1 MITKYPEM
9 LKTRH
14 IDCLT
19 RSWIISN
26 FRLFFFKIIIYFGP
40 PPKTTFLGEIAVF
53 NKFKLRL
60 GEHDLATLGM
70 AWISLQRISSVHDM
84 FFFNYKKQRKK
95 FKIIYDQLWNTKP
108 FIITSESV
116 KLHWSIHCCREEFNK
131 FLLFWYYLPCYNR
144 THLYTPPIQFTLECI
159 TR

>member
-1 MITKYPEM
+1 M
-9 LKTRH
+9 LKTWH
-14 IDCLT
+14 IDCLP

-26 FRLFFFKIIIYFGP
+26 FRLFLIFILDNSLFLTAAKNN
-40 PPKTTFLGEIAVF
+40 FLGWNCCLQQIQITFGWTWSSDIRHGMNIASK
-53 NKFKLRL
+53 NIQCSWH
-60 GEHDLATLGM
+60 G
-70 AWISLQRISSVHDM
+70 
-84 FFFNYKKQRKK
+84 FFNYQKQRKK
-95 FKIIYDQLWNTKP
+95 FKTIYDQLWNTKP

-144 THLYTPPIQFTLECI
+144 THLYTPPIQSTIECH

>member
-1 MITKYPEM
+1 M
-9 LKTRH
+9 LKTWH

-26 FRLFFFKIIIYFGP
+26 FRLFLIFILDNSLFLTAAKNN
-40 PPKTTFLGEIAVF
+40 FLGWNCCLQQIQITVGRTWSSDIRHGINIASK
-53 NKFKLRL
+53 NIQCSWH
-60 GEHDLATLGM
+60 G
-70 AWISLQRISSVHDM
+70 
-84 FFFNYKKQRKK
+84 FFNYQKQRKK
-95 FKIIYDQLWNTKP
+95 FKTIYDQLWNTKP

-131 FLLFWYYLPCYNR
+131 FLLFWYYLPCYNC